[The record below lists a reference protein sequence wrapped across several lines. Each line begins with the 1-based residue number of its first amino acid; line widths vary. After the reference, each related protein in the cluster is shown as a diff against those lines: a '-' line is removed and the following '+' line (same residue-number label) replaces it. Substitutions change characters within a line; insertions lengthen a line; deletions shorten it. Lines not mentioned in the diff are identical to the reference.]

1 MEILFTEPRWVALP
15 AAHPLAKR
23 DVILFRELWH
33 EPFVAAPAETGS
45 WRDWWLAAGELE
57 VPVRLAIEERT
68 GRVEAARTSS
78 AGLNS
83 QLAVAHATVSG

>member
-1 MEILFTEPRWVALP
+1 MTARPRW
-15 AAHPLAKR
+15 
-23 DVILFRELWH
+23 D
-33 EPFVAAPAETGS
+33 
-45 WRDWWLAAGELE
+45 ELE

-68 GRVEAARTSS
+68 GRVEAARTPS